1 MTFTRRHTL
10 CVLSHAA
17 SVGGWA
23 ALTGI
28 GLAAHPVLAQTRKT
42 GVVISI
48 SLEPDSLDPTQ
59 SAAASI
65 GEVVHYNVFENL
77 VRINENGT
85 LSGQLAHAWS
95 QDEAGLR
102 YTFQLSKDVLFH
114 DGAALDAQAV
124 RFSFERAGAPSST
137 NKARKALF
145 DNIARIDT
153 PDPHTVVLT
162 LHHPDASVLF
172 RLSESPAVILHP
184 ASAKQAASAP
194 VGTGPYQFA
203 QWRKGWG
210 VTLVKSRRYRHA
222 ARVQLEQATFR
233 FISDPELQAQAVR
246 SGEIDVFF
254 NIATD
259 NALRF
264 RSDPRYQVLVG
275 ASNGKGMLAFN
286 HRRAPLSDVRVR
298 RAICHAIDREG
309 FIKNVLHG
317 QGSAIGSH
325 FTPADA
331 GYVHLTGVYPFDPA
345 RARALLKA
353 AGVKLPLQLSLS
365 LPPTPYARAGG
376 PVVAAALAQV
386 GIVLDIQ
393 PVDWAQWLA
402 GTFKGDFDVTLINHV
417 EPLDYKIYAD
427 PAYYF
432 GYDSADFR
440 ALVAR
445 HDVAPNARARALL
458 FAQLQRYLAADA
470 ANAWIFTP
478 QLSTVARKG
487 LSGLWMNYPIF
498 VHDVAAMSWE

>member
-1 MTFTRRHTL
+1 MTSTRRQALSTL
-10 CVLSHAA
+10 CHAA
-17 SVGGWA
+17 SIGGWT
-23 ALTGI
+23 ALTGL
-28 GLAAHPVLAQTRKT
+28 GLGAAPALAETRKT

-102 YTFQLSKDVLFH
+102 YTFQLRQDVVFH
-114 DGAALDAQAV
+114 DGAALNAQVV

-137 NKARKALF
+137 NKAKKALF

-153 PDPHTVVLT
+153 PEPYTVVLT
-162 LHHPDASVLF
+162 LHHPDASALF

-184 ASAKQAASAP
+184 ASAAQAASAP

-203 QWRKGWG
+203 QWEKGWG
-210 VTLVKSRRYRHA
+210 VTLVKSPRYRHA
-222 ARVQLEQATFR
+222 AQVKLAQATFR
-233 FISDPELQAQAVR
+233 FIPDPAMQAQAVR
-246 SGEIDVFF
+246 SGEVDVFF

-286 HRRAPLSDVRVR
+286 HRRPPLNDVRVR
-298 RAICHAIDREG
+298 RAISHAIDREG
-309 FIKNVLHG
+309 FIKNVLYG

-325 FTPADA
+325 FSPADA
-331 GYVHLTGVYPFDPA
+331 GYVHLTGVYPFDPS
-345 RARALLKA
+345 RARGLLKA
-353 AGVKLPLQLSLS
+353 AGVQLPLKLALT

-386 GIVLDIQ
+386 GIELAIE

-417 EPLDYKIYAD
+417 EPLDYKIYTD

-432 GYDSADFR
+432 GYDSAEFR
-440 ALVAR
+440 DLVAR
-445 HDVAPNARARALL
+445 HDAAPNARARALL
-458 FAQLQRYLAADA
+458 FAQLQRHLATDA

-487 LSGLWMNYPIF
+487 LKGLWMNYPIF
-498 VHDVAAMSWE
+498 AHDLAAMSWE